1 MPDLDTLETPALAPP
16 TPQFD
21 RFEQRTEAAHLGMWL
36 YLGTEILLFG
46 GLFAAYAAYRHAYP
60 EAFAA
65 ASGTLSVVF
74 GTLDTLILLGSS
86 FAMAMAVHAA
96 QTGRRTA
103 LTLLLLVA
111 AALGALFLVCHGYEY
126 YQDVHEHHWPGKRFR
141 FEEAGRN
148 VSAHQAQLFFVL
160 YFTLTGLHSL
170 HVLIGVGILVYF
182 AWRAWGWRYS
192 KHYYTPV
199 ELAGLYWHF
208 VDIVWV
214 FLFPLLYL
222 IPHHSG

>member
-16 TPQFD
+16 APQFD

-46 GLFAAYAAYRHAYP
+46 GLFAAYVAYRHAYP
-60 EAFAA
+60 ETFAA
-65 ASGTLSVVF
+65 AGGELSVVF
-74 GTLDTLILLGSS
+74 GTLDTIILLCSS

-96 QTGRRTA
+96 QMGRRRA
-103 LTLLLLVA
+103 LTLLLLAA
-111 AALGALFLVCHGYEY
+111 AALGALFLVSHGYEY
-126 YQDVHEHHWPGKRFR
+126 YQDVRAHHWPGKHFR
-141 FEEAGRN
+141 FEGAPAN
-148 VSAHQAQLFFVL
+148 QAQLFFVL

-182 AWRAWGWRYS
+182 SWRAWGWRYS

-222 IPHHSG
+222 IPRHTPHP